1 MLNFERKASVFLSAA
16 IKSNVAP
23 LGKILSINIGIVP
36 LQRNF
41 LLKHELGQVLA
52 GAHSRQVNLMDHQI
66 GELQSFKEQMGR
78 GQGKPKSCWRGGGR
92 GSLGQESMGE
102 QAAR

>member
-1 MLNFERKASVFLSAA
+1 MFLLYAA

-23 LGKILSINIGIVP
+23 LGKIPSINTGIVP

-78 GQGKPKSCWRGGGR
+78 GHGKPKSCWRGGWR
-92 GSLGQESMGE
+92 
-102 QAAR
+102 

>member
-1 MLNFERKASVFLSAA
+1 MFLLYAA

-52 GAHSRQVNLMDHQI
+52 GAHSRQVNLWTVKLVSCRALKSRWGGDKAN
-66 GELQSFKEQMGR
+66 ESLAGR
-78 GQGKPKSCWRGGGR
+78 RGGR

-102 QAAR
+102 QAAH

>member
-1 MLNFERKASVFLSAA
+1 MFLLYAA
-16 IKSNVAP
+16 IKSNAAP

-78 GQGKPKSCWRGGGR
+78 GQGKRKSCWR
-92 GSLGQESMGE
+92 LGW
-102 QAAR
+102 